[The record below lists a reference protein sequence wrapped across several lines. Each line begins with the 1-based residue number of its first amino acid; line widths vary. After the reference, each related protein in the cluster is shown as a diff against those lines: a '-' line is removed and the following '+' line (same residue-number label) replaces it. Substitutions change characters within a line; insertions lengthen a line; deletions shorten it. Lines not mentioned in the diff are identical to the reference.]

1 MFMVDS
7 CGHESILVC
16 VCVLWMFGQELF
28 NWDERQLSV
37 FVTMQDISSADV
49 RNTEDNSLEGFTS
62 GNLSLKMSLLVV
74 EVLELEM

>member
-1 MFMVDS
+1 
-7 CGHESILVC
+7 
-16 VCVLWMFGQELF
+16 MFGQELF